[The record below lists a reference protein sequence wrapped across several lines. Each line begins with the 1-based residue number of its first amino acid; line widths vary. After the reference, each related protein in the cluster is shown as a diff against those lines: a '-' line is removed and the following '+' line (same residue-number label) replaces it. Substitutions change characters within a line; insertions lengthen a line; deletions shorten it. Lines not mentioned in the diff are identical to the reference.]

1 VRWRGRTAL
10 ILAVGAALF
19 ATGCGGSGDDDTTS
33 PSSYLL
39 TQDEITR
46 QASQTSDPAASR
58 TVLEF
63 WRAVQFQDFTLAYS
77 SLATPL
83 RRQVPYRVFLPKIGG
98 ARGLFLS
105 NPRIYD
111 ISPGDGFTSVDV
123 AALQG
128 DILTPADQIIGFAT
142 VEEGDRTLISSDVFN
157 LFHRSYRPAV
167 P

>member
-1 VRWRGRTAL
+1 VRWRGRSAC

-19 ATGCGGSGDDDTTS
+19 ATGCGGSGNDDTTS

-46 QASQTSDPAASR
+46 QANGTSDPAAAR

-63 WRAVQFQDFTLAYS
+63 WRAVQFQDFALSYS
-77 SLATPL
+77 YLATPL
-83 RRQVPYRVFLPKIGG
+83 RRQVPYSVYLSKLGE

-105 NPRIYD
+105 RPRIYD
-111 ISPGDGFTSVDV
+111 ISQGDDFTTVDI

-142 VEEGDRTLISSDVFN
+142 VQEGDRTRISSDVFN
-157 LFHRSYRPAV
+157 LFHRSYRPDV
-167 P
+167 H

>member
-1 VRWRGRTAL
+1 VRWSGRSAC

-19 ATGCGGSGDDDTTS
+19 ATGCGGSGNDDTTS
-33 PSSYLL
+33 PSRYLL

-46 QASQTSDPAASR
+46 QATETSDPVAAR

-77 SLATPL
+77 YLAPQF
-83 RRQVPYRVFLPKIGG
+83 RRQVPYEVFLPKIGE
-98 ARGLFLS
+98 ARGLFLAR
-105 NPRIYD
+105 PRIYD

-128 DILTPADQIIGFAT
+128 DILIPSDQIIGFAT
-142 VEEGDRTLISSDVFN
+142 VQEGDRTLISSDVFN
-157 LFHRSYRPAV
+157 LFHRSYRPDV